1 MPLKNLADAAL
12 FPGPKPAGEA
22 PELLRARVDERLE
35 ALARAFAQAGLA
47 TLGNSRILAHLP
59 LVAGVSDFVFN
70 ACCNNPPVLKELVES
85 QELFLPSGRQDFV
98 RRLDLALAAI
108 DGEEAFKAAIR
119 RFRQSEM
126 LRIAWQDLAGYAGL
140 LQTMG
145 ELCSLADAIL
155 ERTLAFAHEQE
166 TLRFGRPVNEDGS
179 PQQMVVMAMGKL
191 GGYELNFS
199 SDIDLIFALEKEGQ
213 TTGPTTICSTEF
225 FTRVARRTT
234 RILTDNTQLGFVYRV
249 DLRLRPFGGSG
260 PMVMSFDAMEDYYQT
275 QGREW
280 ERYAWIKAR
289 PAAGDIASG
298 DRLLALLRPFVFRR
312 YLDYGAFESLR
323 EMKRMIATEVRRK
336 GLSHD
341 IKIGPGGI
349 REVEFIVQALQLI
362 RGGVVPQLSG
372 RSLLDS
378 LQAVA
383 DLDLLPGHV
392 CRELAQAY
400 VFLRRS
406 ENRLQEF
413 ADRQTHKL
421 PDGDM
426 GREALAWSMGY
437 ANWPLYI
444 EALDEH
450 RGAVHGHFQGLLA
463 PGGET
468 EGPDQR
474 LLTAW
479 QEKKGGGRRLAA
491 LMEAGFK
498 EPGNVLDILDQ
509 LRRSSVMENLGTRG
523 RELLDRLVPLMLG
536 HAVHARDSA
545 LVMEKFS
552 GLVEALGRRVS
563 YLSLLAE
570 NPQALEQL
578 AILYEAGPF
587 VAQLIERHP
596 VLLDELTDP
605 RTLYTPPTRVEL
617 MQLMAL
623 RLDSVAPDDL
633 EQIMD
638 QLRVFQRVN
647 AFRVAAAD
655 VTGSCYIMRVSDHL
669 TNIAEVALEKVV
681 DVAWADMTA
690 RHGAPPCSIK
700 EPECGTG
707 FCVIGLGKLG
717 GIELAYNSD
726 LDLVFLHSASPDSST
741 DGTKPLDSTTFFAR
755 LGQRIIH
762 ILTTPTAAGILYSTD
777 MRLRPSG
784 QAGVLVSHIQGFA
797 DYQHN
802 EAWTWE
808 HQALVRARPVAGDP
822 AVGRRFNEIRS
833 QILTLVREPD
843 ALRDDVLAMRKRMQK
858 ELLEENPG
866 EFDLKQGAGGMVDIE
881 FLVQYLVLLKAREHH
896 ELLRWTDNVRLLE
909 TIAGLRLL
917 PERDALALNDAY
929 LALRTKAHHLN
940 LAGQKAIVNDASLD
954 KHRNRVREIW
964 HQVLES

>member
-12 FPGPKPAGEA
+12 FSGPKPVGEV
-22 PELLRARVDERLE
+22 PELLRARVDERID
-35 ALARAFAQAGLA
+35 ALGRAFGQAGLA
-47 TLGNSRILAHLP
+47 TLGDSRLLAHLP
-59 LVAGVSDFVFN
+59 LVSGVSDFVFN
-70 ACCNNPPVLKELVES
+70 ACCKNPPVLKELVDS
-85 QELFLPSGRQDFV
+85 QELFLPSSPQDFTC
-98 RRLDLALAAI
+98 RLDSLVAGI
-108 DGEEAFKAAIR
+108 DDEEAFKAALR
-119 RFRQSEM
+119 RFRQREM
-126 LRIAWQDLAGYAGL
+126 LRIAWQDLAGLAGL
-140 LQTMG
+140 VQTMG

-155 ERTLAFAHEQE
+155 EKTLAFAHKQE
-166 TLRFGRPVNEDGS
+166 ALRFGQPLAEDGA

-191 GGYELNFS
+191 GGNELNFS
-199 SDIDLIFALEKEGQ
+199 SDIDLIFAIEKEGQ
-213 TTGPTTICSTEF
+213 TDSAKQICSSDF

-234 RILTDNTQLGFVYRV
+234 RILTDNTELGFVYRV

-289 PAAGDIASG
+289 PAAGDIAAG
-298 DRLLALLRPFVFRR
+298 NRLLALLRPFVFRR

-323 EMKRMIATEVRRK
+323 EMKRMIVAEVRRK

-349 REVEFIVQALQLI
+349 REVEFIVQAFQLI
-362 RGGVVPQLSG
+362 RGGVVHGLSG

-383 DLDLLPGHV
+383 NLNLLPGPV

-400 VFLRRS
+400 AFLRQS

-413 ADRQTHKL
+413 SDRQTHKL

-426 GREALAWSMGY
+426 GREALAWSMGFES
-437 ANWPLYI
+437 WPHYI

-463 PGGET
+463 PGSDS

-491 LMEAGFK
+491 LLEAGFK
-498 EPGNVLDILDQ
+498 DPRRVLDILDR
-509 LRRSSVMENLGTRG
+509 LKESSAMENMGTRG

-536 HAVHARDSA
+536 HAVHANDSA

-552 GLVEALGRRVS
+552 GLVEAVNRRVS

-578 AILYEAGPF
+578 AILYEAGTF
-587 VAQLIERHP
+587 VAQFIERHP

-647 AFRVAAAD
+647 SFRVAAAD

-669 TNIAEVALEKVV
+669 TNIAEVVLEKVV
-681 DVAWADMTA
+681 DVAWADMTT
-690 RHGAPPCSIK
+690 RHGAPPCSIR

-726 LDLVFLHSASPDSST
+726 LDLVFLHSADRDSST
-741 DGTKPLDSTTFFAR
+741 DGPKPLDSSTFFAR

-797 DYQHN
+797 DYQQN

-833 QILTLVREPD
+833 QVLTLVREPD
-843 ALRDDVLAMRKRMQK
+843 ALRNDVLAMRKRMQK
-858 ELLEENPG
+858 ELLEEKPG

-909 TIAGLRLL
+909 TISAARLL

-940 LAGQKAIVNDASLD
+940 LAGHKAVVSDNSLD
-954 KHRNRVREIW
+954 KHKSRVREIW
-964 HQVLES
+964 NQVLES

>member
-1 MPLKNLADAAL
+1 
-12 FPGPKPAGEA
+12 
-22 PELLRARVDERLE
+22 
-35 ALARAFAQAGLA
+35 
-47 TLGNSRILAHLP
+47 
-59 LVAGVSDFVFN
+59 
-70 ACCNNPPVLKELVES
+70 
-85 QELFLPSGRQDFV
+85 
-98 RRLDLALAAI
+98 
-108 DGEEAFKAAIR
+108 
-119 RFRQSEM
+119 
-126 LRIAWQDLAGYAGL
+126 
-140 LQTMG
+140 
-145 ELCSLADAIL
+145 
-155 ERTLAFAHEQE
+155 
-166 TLRFGRPVNEDGS
+166 
-179 PQQMVVMAMGKL
+179 
-191 GGYELNFS
+191 
-199 SDIDLIFALEKEGQ
+199 
-213 TTGPTTICSTEF
+213 
-225 FTRVARRTT
+225 
-234 RILTDNTQLGFVYRV
+234 V

-260 PMVMSFDAMEDYYQT
+260 PMAMSFDAMEDYYQT

-289 PAAGDIASG
+289 PVAGDIAAG
-298 DRLLALLRPFVFRR
+298 ERLLAILRPFVFRR

-323 EMKRMIATEVRRK
+323 EMKRMITEQVRRK

-349 REVEFIVQALQLI
+349 REVEFVVQALQLI

-372 RSLLDS
+372 RSLLGS
-378 LQAVA
+378 LQAIS
-383 DLDLLPGHV
+383 DLSLLPGHV
-392 CRELAQAY
+392 CRDLAQAY

-421 PDGDM
+421 PDGDF
-426 GREALAWSMGY
+426 GRESLAWTMGFGS
-437 ANWPLYI
+437 WPLYI
-444 EALDEH
+444 EALDDH
-450 RGAVHGHFQGLLA
+450 RGAVHGHFQELLA
-463 PGGET
+463 PGGAG
-468 EGPDQR
+468 EGPDAR
-474 LLTAW
+474 LLAAW
-479 QEKKGGGRRLAA
+479 QGQEEGDRRLAA
-491 LMEAGFK
+491 LIESGFK
-498 EPGNVLDILDQ
+498 DSRKIQDILDR
-509 LRRSSVMENLGTRG
+509 LRRSSAMDNLGARG

-536 HAVHARDSA
+536 HAVHAGDSA
-545 LVMEKFS
+545 LVMEKFA
-552 GLVEALGRRVS
+552 GLIEALGRRVS

-605 RTLYTPPTRVEL
+605 RTLYTPPQRVEL
-617 MQLMAL
+617 LQLMAL
-623 RLDSVAPDDL
+623 RLDPVAPDDL
-633 EQIMD
+633 EEIMD

-647 AFRVAAAD
+647 TFRVAAAD

-669 TNIAEVALEKVV
+669 TNIAEVVLEKVV
-681 DVAWADMTA
+681 DVAWRDVTA
-690 RHGAPPCSIK
+690 RHGKPPCIIR

-726 LDLVFLHSASPDSST
+726 LDLVFLHSAGPDSST
-741 DGTKPLDSTTFFAR
+741 DGPKPLDSSTFFAR

-762 ILTTPTAAGILYSTD
+762 ILSTPTAAGILYATD

-797 DYQHN
+797 GYQLN

-822 AVGRRFNEIRS
+822 AVGRKFEEIRS
-833 QILTLVREPD
+833 QVLTLVREPE
-843 ALRDDVLAMRKRMQK
+843 ALRNDVLAMRKRMQK
-858 ELLEENPG
+858 ELLEEKPG

-909 TIAGLRLL
+909 TIASLRLL

-929 LALRTKAHHLN
+929 LALRTEAHRLN
-940 LAGQKAIVNDASLD
+940 LAGQKAIVGDRRLD
-954 KHRNRVREIW
+954 NFRIRVREIW
-964 HQVLES
+964 NHVLES